1 MMKKNL
7 DSHGQKNG
15 FPRLKHPY
23 ARFFRHKVTGLL
35 MTGLIAGG
43 LLGGCGIKSA
53 GETIPTSGMKPGQK
67 LTVIDME
74 AARQQVSDE
83 LVVQSIDRLGDV
95 YARSWLSDEELIVER
110 QNQLWIHNV
119 KTNKERVLTPGRKA
133 LQLLAV
139 VSPDQRHVFFTEGST
154 SSKYDIQGYIL
165 ELSSGKVTSVGQL
178 DMTNEVSWG
187 DRDHL
192 ITGTPDGK
200 IHLIGLDGKAEEL
213 SFQDPNHSELI
224 AHVEKVGNA
233 IFYTGNDKQG
243 YPVLNRFTLNHPQ
256 AVTIAEGAMSFA
268 VSLDGK
274 SIAIEKRKWN
284 TSEPARMIILDE
296 QGKEKGIVG
305 QGTLMSRGSWSSDG
319 SKLAFS
325 IYDEDQQGMRGLYVF
340 DQSTGKT
347 TPVTTDIQ
355 SYDSPTVWSP
365 SARFLSMYQNI
376 SEGGKQ
382 LNQSYIVEFKKK
394 Q

>member
-1 MMKKNL
+1 MIKKNI
-7 DSHGQKNG
+7 DSYGQKNG
-15 FPRLKHPY
+15 SLRREGSRT
-23 ARFFRHKVTGLL
+23 RFLRQKATRVL
-35 MTGLIAGG
+35 MTGLIVGG
-43 LLGGCGIKSA
+43 LLSGCGMKSA
-53 GETIPTSGMKPGQK
+53 GETNPASGMKPGQQ
-67 LTVIDME
+67 LTVIDTD
-74 AARQQVSDE
+74 AARQQVTDE
-83 LVVQSIDRLGDV
+83 LVVSSIDRLGDV

-110 QNQLWIHNV
+110 KTRLWIHNV
-119 KTNKERVLTPGRKA
+119 KTDKERILTPGRKA
-133 LQLLAV
+133 QQLLAT

-154 SSKYDIQGYIL
+154 SSNYDIQGYIL
-165 ELSSGKVTSVGQL
+165 ELSTGKVTSVGKL
-178 DMTNEVSWG
+178 DMTNEVSWS
-187 DRDHL
+187 DENHL

-200 IHLIGLDGKAEEL
+200 IQLIGLDGKAEEL
-213 SFQDPNHSELI
+213 SFQDPNRSELMS
-224 AHVEKVGNA
+224 HVEKVGNA
-233 IFYTGNDKQG
+233 ILYTGSDKQG

-256 AVTIAEGAMSFA
+256 AITIAEGAMSFA
-268 VSLDGK
+268 VSPDGK

-355 SYDSPTVWSP
+355 SYDSPAVWSP
-365 SARFLSMYQNI
+365 AARFLSMYQNI

-382 LNQSYIVEFKKK
+382 LNQSYIVEFKGK
-394 Q
+394 

>member
-1 MMKKNL
+1 MIKKNI
-7 DSHGQKNG
+7 DSYGQKNG
-15 FPRLKHPY
+15 SSHREDS
-23 ARFFRHKVTGLL
+23 RTRIFRQKATGLL
-35 MTGLIAGG
+35 MIGLIAGG
-43 LLGGCGIKSA
+43 LLSGCGMKSA
-53 GETIPTSGMKPGQK
+53 GETNPTFGMKPGQQ
-67 LTVIDME
+67 LTVIDTD
-74 AARQQVSDE
+74 AAQQQVTDE
-83 LVVQSIDRLGDV
+83 LVVSSIGRLGDV

-110 QNQLWIHNV
+110 KTQLWIHNV
-119 KTNKERVLTPGRKA
+119 ETDKERILTPGRKA
-133 LQLLAV
+133 PQLLAV
-139 VSPDQRHVFFTEGST
+139 VSPDQRHVFFTEGSPN
-154 SSKYDIQGYIL
+154 SKYDIQGYIL
-165 ELSSGKVTSVGQL
+165 ELSSGKVTSIGKL
-178 DMTNEVSWG
+178 DMTNEVSWS
-187 DRDHL
+187 DENHL

-200 IHLIGLDGKAEEL
+200 IRLIGLDGKAEEL
-213 SFQDPNHSELI
+213 NFQDPNRSELMSL
-224 AHVEKVGNA
+224 VEKVGNA
-233 IFYTGNDKQG
+233 IFYTGSDKQG

-268 VSLDGK
+268 VSPDGK

-296 QGKEKGIVG
+296 QGKEKGIIG

-347 TPVTTDIQ
+347 TPVTTNIQ

-382 LNQSYIVEFKKK
+382 LNQSYIVEFKEK
-394 Q
+394 

>member
-1 MMKKNL
+1 MIKKNI
-7 DSHGQKNG
+7 DSYGQKNG
-15 FPRLKHPY
+15 SSHREDS
-23 ARFFRHKVTGLL
+23 RTRIFRQKATGLL
-35 MTGLIAGG
+35 MIGLIAVG
-43 LLGGCGIKSA
+43 LLSGCGMKSA
-53 GETIPTSGMKPGQK
+53 GETNPAFGMKPGQQ
-67 LTVIDME
+67 LTVIDTD
-74 AARQQVSDE
+74 AAQKQVTDE
-83 LVVQSIDRLGDV
+83 LVVSSIDRLGDV

-110 QNQLWIHNV
+110 KTQLWIHNV
-119 KTNKERVLTPGRKA
+119 ETDKERILTPGRKA
-133 LQLLAV
+133 PQLLAV
-139 VSPDQRHVFFTEGST
+139 VSPDQRHVFFTEGSPN
-154 SSKYDIQGYIL
+154 SKYDIQGYIL
-165 ELSSGKVTSVGQL
+165 ELSSGKVTSIGKL
-178 DMTNEVSWG
+178 DMTNEVSWS
-187 DRDHL
+187 DENHL

-200 IHLIGLDGKAEEL
+200 IQLIGLDGKAEEL
-213 SFQDPNHSELI
+213 SFQDPNRSELI
-224 AHVEKVGNA
+224 SHVEKVGNV
-233 IFYTGNDKQG
+233 IFYTGSDKQG

-256 AVTIAEGAMSFA
+256 AVTIAEGVMSFA
-268 VSLDGK
+268 VSPDGK
-274 SIAIEKRKWN
+274 SFAIEKRKWN

-319 SKLAFS
+319 SKLAYS

-382 LNQSYIVEFKKK
+382 LNQSYIVEFKRK
-394 Q
+394 

>member
-1 MMKKNL
+1 MIKRNI
-7 DSHGQKNG
+7 DSFGQKNG
-15 FPRLKHPY
+15 SSHREGSRT
-23 ARFFRHKVTGLL
+23 RFLRQKATRVL
-35 MTGLIAGG
+35 MTGLIVGG
-43 LLGGCGIKSA
+43 LLSGCGMKNA
-53 GETIPTSGMKPGQK
+53 GETNPASGMKPGQQ
-67 LTVIDME
+67 LTVIDTD
-74 AARQQVSDE
+74 AARQQVTDE
-83 LVVQSIDRLGDV
+83 LVVSSIDRLGDV

-110 QNQLWIHNV
+110 KTQLWIHNV
-119 KTNKERVLTPGRKA
+119 ETDKERILTPGRKA
-133 LQLLAV
+133 PQLLAV

-165 ELSSGKVTSVGQL
+165 ELSSGKITPIGKL
-178 DMTNEVSWG
+178 DMTNEVSWS
-187 DRDHL
+187 DENDL
-192 ITGTPDGK
+192 IAGTPDGK
-200 IHLIGLDGKAEEL
+200 IQLIGLDGKAKEL
-213 SFQDPNHSELI
+213 SFQDPNRSELMS
-224 AHVEKVGNA
+224 HVEKVGNA
-233 IFYTGNDKQG
+233 IFYTGSDKQG

-268 VSLDGK
+268 VSPDGK

-382 LNQSYIVEFKKK
+382 LNQSYIVEFKEK
-394 Q
+394 